1 MKAAI
6 PALILGMIFLLF
18 GCGTEEEVTPPPPV
32 GAGVYEITT
41 SGIQQQWRVLG
52 RTKAVESVEIHARV
66 EAEVVEV
73 LFNRGRKV
81 NAGDPLFRLDNEQ
94 YVEQLRRAQAQVD
107 SRRSALTLAQ
117 TNLNRGLELQPRGY
131 LSTAD
136 LDLLRNNAEQAQAA
150 LADAEAALRQNE
162 LNLEYTV
169 ITTPISGRAGNTQIT
184 AGDLVRPGSGRL
196 VTVIAP
202 DPIRV
207 EFQLTDREF
216 ANLLAW
222 QRRDR
227 GAADFKVFLKSEDK
241 ERHPFEGR
249 VDFIDIEIQEGTGTV
264 TATAEFPNPDET
276 LVPGFVVN
284 LIFERTE
291 TLQGLLLP
299 EQALQRNQLGPFVMW
314 VNEENNHQ
322 VEIRQIS
329 LGDRHGTSW
338 EIKEGLS
345 AGDLVVVEGLQ
356 KIRSGAK
363 IQPSLYAR
371 DPETGLLAPVDL
383 MSNE

>member
-6 PALILGMIFLLF
+6 PAIILGMTSLLI
-18 GCGTEEEVTPPPPV
+18 GCGAEEEVTPPPPV

-73 LFNRGRKV
+73 LFHRGRKV
-81 NAGDPLFRLDNEQ
+81 NAGDPLFRLNNEQ

-107 SRRSALTLAQ
+107 SRRSALMLAQ

-356 KIRSGAK
+356 KIRST
-363 IQPSLYAR
+363 S
-371 DPETGLLAPVDL
+371 
-383 MSNE
+383 